1 MSASACPMVLPRARP
16 TLQLKRLGLAALIA
30 LSLPTEV
37 HAQETSAVSPA
48 TTMDPHWYAGL
59 RGGQGWSAG
68 DSDGLET
75 ELAAAGTPAVAGID
89 RRSAVWSVYGGYVFD
104 RIGALEAGY
113 VDLGRY
119 DTTVVAAPGTDI
131 AELTRNVG
139 ELRPAAG
146 AAGYLALRVGGPLP
160 WYRPLRLH
168 VRIGPVYWRDSRD
181 YELPEGERI
190 ESDRD
195 GIGLLAGSALSL
207 QLGRGLSLGVGAD
220 LYRLSHGDAVKM
232 LSGQIEYSF

>member
-1 MSASACPMVLPRARP
+1 MSPPVVCPAQVTSAFRLKPLGLVLALLALALPAEVCAEP
-16 TLQLKRLGLAALIA
+16 TLSESQ
-30 LSLPTEV
+30 
-37 HAQETSAVSPA
+37 A
-48 TTMDPHWYAGL
+48 TTTDERWYVGL

-68 DSDGLET
+68 DSAGLEA
-75 ELAAAGTPAVAGID
+75 ELAAAGTPAVGGID

-113 VDLGRY
+113 IDLGRY
-119 DTTVVAAPGTDI
+119 ETTVVAAPGTDV

-168 VRIGPVYWRDSRD
+168 ARIGPVYWRDSRD

-195 GIGLLAGSALSL
+195 GIGLLAGAALSL
-207 QLGRGLSLGVGAD
+207 QLGRGFSLGVGAD
-220 LYRLSHGDAVKM
+220 LYRLSHGDALKV
-232 LSGQIEYSF
+232 LSGQIEYGF